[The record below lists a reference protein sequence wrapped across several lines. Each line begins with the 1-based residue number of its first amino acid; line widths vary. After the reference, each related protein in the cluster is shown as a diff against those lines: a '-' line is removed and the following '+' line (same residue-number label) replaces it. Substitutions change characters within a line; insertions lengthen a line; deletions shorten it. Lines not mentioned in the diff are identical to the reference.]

1 MSSLSTPK
9 NDQPRLSRGWRRMQ
23 EIAHESETERRAI
36 EAELL
41 VDLGRPPTAVD
52 RIVIETLSAAL
63 IRARRL
69 RAMGKNDT
77 EQMRPIAQ
85 LFRATT
91 IKSAPAIRR
100 AVKGAET
107 AGLRVTGVV
116 VHPSGAIELYSS
128 QEKEAPSPG
137 KKPLASWEDA

>member
-1 MSSLSTPK
+1 MSSLPATTKTSR
-9 NDQPRLSRGWRRMQ
+9 PRLSRGWRRMQ

-41 VDLGRPPTAVD
+41 VDLGWPLTAVD

-77 EQMRPIAQ
+77 EQMRLIAQ
-85 LFRATT
+85 LFRATG
-91 IKSAPAIRR
+91 IKSAA
-100 AVKGAET
+100 
-107 AGLRVTGVV
+107 
-116 VHPSGAIELYSS
+116 Y
-128 QEKEAPSPG
+128 
-137 KKPLASWEDA
+137 